1 MAWTYSAYY
10 IIFSQVRESYEGKEA
25 KITLFFY
32 PLVCRK
38 KKAPVF
44 IWPYIDLVPHIEVQ
58 NLSSLLFSPKKTF
71 SGNLV
76 FPAKVS
82 FKGKKSLMITAYDR
96 GWLVLF
102 LWGKKQSICK
112 IIGKFNQ
119 KVNLSWTEEKNIK
132 S

>member
-58 NLSSLLFSPKKTF
+58 NLPSLLFSPKKTF

>member
-58 NLSSLLFSPKKTF
+58 NLPSLLFSPKKTF
-71 SGNLV
+71 SGSLV